1 MNKGDSEV
9 ESVPA
14 FAMLYMPLQ
23 WVAAPRPS
31 IVRRH
36 RKHAP
41 VEADMAIPG
50 ISAQLN
56 AVITHGQEVNFQHY
70 LDVATSTP
78 SLPPPP
84 SSAPTSSSSVASSA
98 QSAVNQL
105 NNLQTISQA
114 YQDLIAEHQPIPKH
128 LSVSQAQQIIKDFTQ
143 FQTQQQADS
152 NIAVATGPRAE

>member
-1 MNKGDSEV
+1 MGGGT
-9 ESVPA
+9 
-14 FAMLYMPLQ
+14 
-23 WVAAPRPS
+23 RPS

-50 ISAQLN
+50 ISAEVN
-56 AVITHGQEVNFQHY
+56 AVVTHAQEVNFQHY

-78 SLPPPP
+78 SSPPPP
-84 SSAPTSSSSVASSA
+84 SSTPTSSSSAASSA

-105 NNLQTISQA
+105 INQETTSQA

-128 LSVSQAQQIIKDFTQ
+128 LSVSQAQQIINDFPQ
-143 FQTQQQADS
+143 FQIYQQEDS
-152 NIAVATGPRAE
+152 NIAIATGPRAE